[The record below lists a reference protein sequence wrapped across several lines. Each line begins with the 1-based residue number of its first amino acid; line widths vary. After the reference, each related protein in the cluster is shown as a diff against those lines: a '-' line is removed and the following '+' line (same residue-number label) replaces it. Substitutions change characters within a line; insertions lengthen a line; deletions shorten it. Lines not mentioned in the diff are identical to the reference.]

1 MIEVNLICV
10 GKIKEKYINQGI
22 DEFTKRL
29 KPFCNF
35 KIIELKERGNDSNR
49 EDSIKKECSDIEK
62 TLEKLKGYTVLLD
75 ISGEII
81 SSEKMSEKIE
91 TLTVNGISRINFI
104 IGGSYGVDDN
114 LRAISDYRLSF
125 SKMTFPHQLMRL
137 LFLEQLYRW
146 FSITNNIKY
155 HK

>member
-1 MIEVNLICV
+1 MEVNLICV
-10 GKIKEKYINQGI
+10 GKIKEKYINNGI

-29 KPFCNF
+29 KPFCKF
-35 KIIELKERGNDSNR
+35 KIIELKERGNDNNR
-49 EDSIKKECSDIEK
+49 DDSIKKECVDIQK
-62 TLEKLKGYTVLLD
+62 ILEKLKGYTVLLD
-75 ISGEII
+75 VSGEHI
-81 SSEKMSEKIE
+81 SSEKMSKKIE
-91 TLTVNGISRINFI
+91 GLTVNGVSRINFI
-104 IGGSYGVDDN
+104 IGGSYGVNDSI
-114 LRAISDYRLSF
+114 RSISNYRLSF

>member
-81 SSEKMSEKIE
+81 SSEKMSKKIE

-114 LRAISDYRLSF
+114 IRAISDYRLSF